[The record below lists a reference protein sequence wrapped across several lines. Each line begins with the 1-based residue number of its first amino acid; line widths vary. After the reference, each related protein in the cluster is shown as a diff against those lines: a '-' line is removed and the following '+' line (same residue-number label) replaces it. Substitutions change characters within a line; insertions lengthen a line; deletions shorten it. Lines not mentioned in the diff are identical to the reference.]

1 MGEVRQGLVLDL
13 SVFAIGPAQ
22 KGCRIDLLSH
32 HSFRC
37 DHMTGSASARHEVK
51 ISQLQMY
58 VNKISDYIFVI
69 IVTNMSLQI
78 QNKDL

>member
-1 MGEVRQGLVLDL
+1 
-13 SVFAIGPAQ
+13 
-22 KGCRIDLLSH
+22 
-32 HSFRC
+32 
-37 DHMTGSASARHEVK
+37 MTGSASARHEVK